1 MLSIDD
7 LFKGRHFDREITS
20 FRSYLIGAR
29 SGGGLRASLRAR
41 NVRRIK
47 DTAKMVTAGVQGAS
61 HTFVP
66 PAIPPPEGSGKRPA
80 FSRSCCNN

>member
-7 LFKGRHFDREITS
+7 HFKGRHFDREITS

-47 DTAKMVTAGVQGAS
+47 DTAKMVTAEVQGAS

-66 PAIPPPEGSGKRPA
+66 PAILAARGIRQTPA
-80 FSRSCCNN
+80 FSRSCCR